1 MKELRRLL
9 NDSRFVLVHKSYYHV
24 LSLVSQIDLIFFL
37 LLGYVRDG
45 RPSSMICSLK
55 NSTTASPPFVAFNP
69 GGIAIVL
76 MPGIIVFASPRTS
89 FCCVLVHWLE
99 QIYK

>member
-1 MKELRRLL
+1 MII
-9 NDSRFVLVHKSYYHV
+9 VLA
-24 LSLVSQIDLIFFL
+24 LISQIDLSFFSIL
-37 LLGYVRDG
+37 AYVCDG
-45 RPSSMICSLK
+45 RSSPMICSLK

-76 MPGIIVFASPRTS
+76 MSGIIVFASPRTS

-99 QIYK
+99 QIYM

>member
-1 MKELRRLL
+1 MIHGLYLFIKV
-9 NDSRFVLVHKSYYHV
+9 FIIVLA
-24 LSLVSQIDLIFFL
+24 LISQIDLIFFPIL
-37 LLGYVRDG
+37 DYVRDG
-45 RPSSMICSLK
+45 RPSPMICSLK
-55 NSTTASPPFVAFNP
+55 KSTTASPPFVAFNP

-76 MPGIIVFASPRTS
+76 MSGIIVFARPRTS